1 MHVSFRSARA
11 MLSAK
16 TLAVLLT
23 LLIATFALATSGAP
37 SQAMQALGPVAVAT
51 PVIVDG
57 NIGAHTIEIDTNA
70 NLYPEA
76 TPNAGVLNA
85 PADVDWVKDSVDN
98 QGTGCLNGS
107 IANCN
112 EANIT
117 AASGGV
123 GHWNGARIV
132 DGIPGTEQDIFLTGG
147 KENDVSTWNVGPG
160 SVGSSKYDITQA
172 YLANNHSA
180 VFFGMER
187 RGNNGT
193 TAFDFEFNQ
202 AAPASI
208 YTPTRTIGD
217 RLFTFEMQGSGGSG
231 SAVPH
236 YFTWDG
242 SAYVEQSPLPAGLI
256 SSINNTAIPAGPWG
270 DVDSHGNWSL
280 SNLDR
285 FEFAEA
291 VAPLSLFNLTGCGG
305 ALYVQVR
312 TRSSAT
318 AGSDLKDTTKIFQYQ
333 FGGPVAA
340 AAIST
345 SCNQDFTYN
354 GAGSAD
360 SQGGSNITYS
370 WVFTVPTGVTLSGG
384 GVSGSSPVYHATLST
399 GTVSVSGISGAGPAL
414 IQAQNTVTENGTTCT
429 ASSSPV
435 SVNVYPALS
444 ATALLTAQCNNTFA
458 FASTV
463 SGGKAPYSYSW
474 VFYDSANNQVG
485 TSTAASGTFSASA
498 AGSYHA
504 TLTVNDTAD
513 GAANGKGICPF
524 VANSNTVAV
533 YSPVGGTVALTPGC
547 DKTFTYLASGSGGLA
562 PYTYSWTIEKLVG
575 GSWITAKTFTD
586 GPSASSSGTLDVDT
600 FNSGANGDGTYRAR
614 VTITDAQGLS
624 CNIAL
629 TSNQI
634 DVRHALTAS
643 AVKTSADGAALS
655 VLLTGSSNYTNGQD
669 GVSFQWQKLSGAN
682 WVNITG
688 QTANTLTYSSF
699 ASDATATAT
708 TFTIGADS
716 YTGQLLTV
724 QLRLH
729 VARTLNGT
737 LCTADSPAVTVK
749 KVTAVD
755 P

>member
-1 MHVSFRSARA
+1 MQAQFRAARSMVSAR
-11 MLSAK
+11 
-16 TLAVLLT
+16 TIAVLLT
-23 LLIATFALATSGAP
+23 LLVATVGLVSSGTP
-37 SQAMQALGPVAVAT
+37 SRAMQALGPVAVAT
-51 PVIVDG
+51 PVLVDG
-57 NIGAHTIEIDTNA
+57 NIGAHTIEIDSNA

-85 PADVDWVKDSVDN
+85 PADVDWVKDSADN

-107 IANCN
+107 IATCN

-117 AASGGV
+117 AAAGGV

-236 YFTWDG
+236 YFTWNG
-242 SAYVEQSPLPAGLI
+242 TAYVEQTPLPAGLI
-256 SSINNTAIPAGPWG
+256 SSINNTATPAGPWG
-270 DVDSHGNWSL
+270 FVDSHGNWTPGS
-280 SNLDR
+280 LDR

-305 ALYVQVR
+305 ALFVQVR

-318 AGSDLKDTTKIFQYQ
+318 AGSDLKDATKIFQYQ

-340 AAIST
+340 AALSAGC
-345 SCNQDFTYN
+345 SQFTYD
-354 GAGSAD
+354 GAGSTD

-370 WVFTVPTGVTLSGG
+370 WVFTAPVGVTLSGG
-384 GVSGSSPVYHATLST
+384 GVTGGSGGIYHSTLAS
-399 GTVSVSGISGAGPAL
+399 GTVTVSGISGAGPAL
-414 IQAQNTVTENGTTCT
+414 IAAQNTVTENGTTCST
-429 ASSSPV
+429 SSAPA
-435 SVNVYPALS
+435 SVNVYPAV
-444 ATALLTAQCNNTFA
+444 AGTASITPSCGPSFDYTAA
-458 FASTV
+458 G
-463 SGGKAPYSYSW
+463 SGGNGSYTYQWSFQKNSLDDGTGTW
-474 VFYDSANNQVG
+474 SEVG
-485 TSTAASGTFSASA
+485 TSTTASGTFST
-498 AGSYHA
+498 A
-504 TLTVNDTAD
+504 TT
-513 GAANGKGICPF
+513 GEGK
-524 VANSNTVAV
+524 
-533 YSPVGGTVALTPGC
+533 
-547 DKTFTYLASGSGGLA
+547 
-562 PYTYSWTIEKLVG
+562 
-575 GSWITAKTFTD
+575 
-586 GPSASSSGTLDVDT
+586 
-600 FNSGANGDGTYRAR
+600 YRAI
-614 VTITDAQGLS
+614 VTITDGQGLGCFVS
-624 CNIAL
+624 L
-629 TSNQI
+629 TPGPI
-634 DVRHALTAS
+634 DVRNVLTATAS
-643 AVKTSADGAALS
+643 KTSANASAAT
-655 VLLTGSSNYTNGQD
+655 LTGSSAAGA
-669 GVSFQWQKLSGAN
+669 SLQWQRLDGAT
-682 WVNITG
+682 WVNISGATSS
-688 QTANTLTYSSF
+688 TLVYSGF
-699 ASDATATAT
+699 ETDASPSAI
-708 TFTIGADS
+708 TFTIGSDS
-716 YTGQLLTV
+716 YNGNQWSV

-729 VARTLNGT
+729 ASRTLNG
-737 LCTADSPAVTVK
+737 LNCTADSPAVTVK